1 MLEFPSGRDG
11 CNRRGFAGPGGKA
24 AGLRG
29 KAAGLRGKPDGLRG
43 KLDELRLGNGPD
55 GQRQPHQRAAV
66 AWGMQPD
73 RSAVI
78 VCYLADDG

>member
-1 MLEFPSGRDG
+1 MLEFPFSRDG
-11 CNRRGFAGPGGKA
+11 CNRRGFS
-24 AGLRG
+24 
-29 KAAGLRGKPDGLRG
+29 
-43 KLDELRLGNGPD
+43 GPD

-66 AWGMQPD
+66 AWGKQPD